1 MGVTQSQQVKKYF
14 VFENLAKAIWL
25 ALQTYRGWLRSSMV
39 NDKAMDIAGTVKYGY
54 KEAWRTTSLALL

>member
-25 ALQTYRGWLRSSMV
+25 ALQTYRG
-39 NDKAMDIAGTVKYGY
+39 
-54 KEAWRTTSLALL
+54 